1 MSVVKRAQKITTN
14 QLDLYQQADDDEF
27 APENAPDL
35 DINQQMLGAYDT
47 AIKLAKRLGLSR
59 ARIVERINLCLPEL
73 ERPLTLRQLN
83 SWTAASQEYKEMPAR
98 YLPAFCWATTC
109 DMPLHVM
116 ANSMA
121 LTCANADDQAALE
134 LGRLELSAAAIT
146 AQRRILKQQRG
157 R

>member
-1 MSVVKRAQKITTN
+1 
-14 QLDLYQQADDDEF
+14 
-27 APENAPDL
+27 
-35 DINQQMLGAYDT
+35 
-47 AIKLAKRLGLSR
+47 
-59 ARIVERINLCLPEL
+59 
-73 ERPLTLRQLN
+73 
-83 SWTAASQEYKEMPAR
+83 
-98 YLPAFCWATTC
+98 
-109 DMPLHVM
+109 M

>member
-1 MSVVKRAQKITTN
+1 MSVVKKQQKITSN
-14 QLDLYQQADDDEF
+14 QLEMYQQLDEDEY

-47 AIKLAKRLGLSR
+47 AIKLAKRIGLSR
-59 ARIVERINLCLPEL
+59 EHVVDRMNLCLPDL
-73 ERPLTLRQLN
+73 AKPITLRQLN

-109 DMPLHVM
+109 DMPLHVQ
-116 ANSMA
+116 ANAME
-121 LTCANADDQAALE
+121 LTCANAEDQAALE
-134 LGRLELSAAAIT
+134 LGRLELSEAAIRS
-146 AQRRILKQQRG
+146 QRRILKQQRG